1 MKSNIEELENRGYIA
16 DGIEQKYPNA
26 SFEQRTELLKSNL
39 PCERTLG
46 ARLLGT
52 YPDIKAIDYLTNALI
67 KEKKL
72 YSKIEIC
79 NSLVSFGKDA
89 VIPLIHLLG
98 KIGTNQHRVLPER
111 SFKKNSYPLPRDI
124 AARILIRIGVTAL
137 PDLVAG
143 LSNNDLS
150 MLSELIDTIGF
161 ICFYEPQPNLLEPL
175 KNCFYRNEQHDLIKW
190 KIFRAM
196 SAFSESRLFLKGQQE
211 QEDNTR
217 LKSEIERSLSSIDSS
232 FIKRPS
238 LAGDN

>member
-1 MKSNIEELENRGYIA
+1 MKSKIEDLENRGFIA